1 MSDIFDKQEVI
12 DALVRRIFSIQD
24 ITQGSAQLGFLMRYR
39 GHLAGIDSDQAY
51 AQLSDW
57 LKPYQLTPLFRQ
69 EGDLQSIL
77 LIQALPTPKAGK
89 AAINLLMFI
98 LTVVSVVIAGGLFNL
113 SEDLPTDPVKAA
125 MLILQTG
132 WPFAVALLA
141 ILATHEFGHYFAG
154 RAHKVKVSLP
164 FFIPMPFSPLGTMGA
179 FINMKEPPR
188 NKRVLMDIAVAG
200 PIAGY
205 IVSIIVIIIG
215 LSLSHVEPIP
225 LVFPEGQG
233 FQIEG
238 NSITYLF
245 LKWLRF
251 DQLLPQPASFGSM
264 SPLLYWLKYF
274 FTARPFPLGGLD
286 VMIHPVAW
294 AGWAGLLVTSLNL
307 IPAGQLDGG
316 HIFHLLFGTKTSR
329 RIYPFLLAFLIGMGF
344 LWSGWWLW
352 AVLLFFFGRNYA
364 EPLDQI
370 TPLDGKR
377 KLLGIIAL
385 IIFVLTFI
393 PVPLSV
399 MF

>member
-1 MSDIFDKQEVI
+1 MSEIFDKQEVI
-12 DALVRRIFSIQD
+12 DALIRRIFSIQD

-39 GHLAGIDSDQAY
+39 GHLAGIDSAQAY
-51 AQLSDW
+51 AQLTEW
-57 LKPYQLTPLFRQ
+57 LKPYQLTPLFRE

-77 LIQALPTPKAGK
+77 LVQALPTPKAGK
-89 AAINLLMFI
+89 ASINLLMFV
-98 LTVVSVVIAGGLFNL
+98 LTVISVVIAGGLFNL
-113 SEDLPTDPVKAA
+113 SEDLPSDPIKAA
-125 MLILQTG
+125 TLILQTG

-205 IVSIIVIIIG
+205 IVSIIVIWIG
-215 LSLSHVEPIP
+215 LSLSQIEPIP

-238 NSITYLF
+238 NSITYLV

-251 DQLLPQPASFGSM
+251 DQLLPQPASYGAM
-264 SPLLYWLKYF
+264 SPFLYWLKYF

-316 HIFHLLFGTKTSR
+316 HIFHLLFGTKTSK
-329 RIYPFLLAFLIGMGF
+329 RIYPFLLAFLVGMGF
-344 LWSGWWLW
+344 LWNGWWLW

-370 TPLDGKR
+370 TQLDGKR
-377 KLLGIIAL
+377 KLLGYIAL
-385 IIFVLTFI
+385 VIFVLTFI

>member
-1 MSDIFDKQEVI
+1 MSEIFDKQEVI
-12 DALVRRIFSIQD
+12 DALIRRIFSIQD

-39 GHLAGIDSDQAY
+39 GHLAGIDSVQAY
-51 AQLSDW
+51 AQLSEW
-57 LKPYQLTPLFRQ
+57 LKTYQLTPLFRE
-69 EGDLQSIL
+69 EGELQSIL
-77 LIQALPTPKAGK
+77 LVQALPAPKAGK
-89 AAINLLMFI
+89 ASINLLMFI
-98 LTVVSVVIAGGLFNL
+98 LTVISVVIAGGLFNL
-113 SEDLPTDPVKAA
+113 SEDLPTDPLKAA

-205 IVSIIVIIIG
+205 IVSIIVIWIG
-215 LSLSHVEPIP
+215 LSLSQIEPIP

-238 NSITYLF
+238 NSITYLV

-251 DQLLPQPASFGSM
+251 DQLLPQPASYGAM
-264 SPLLYWLKYF
+264 SPFLYWLKYF

-329 RIYPFLLAFLIGMGF
+329 RIYPFLLAIVIGMGF
-344 LWSGWWLW
+344 LWSGWWFW

-364 EPLDQI
+364 EPLDLI
-370 TPLDGKR
+370 TPLDAKR
-377 KLLGIIAL
+377 KILGIIAL
-385 IIFVLTFI
+385 IIFVLTII